1 MHFND
6 PEMKKLL
13 IHYADLV
20 IMQGV
25 SHLMLTTFRAVFN
38 PNNCTCNRK

>member
-1 MHFND
+1 VHLND
-6 PEMKKLL
+6 PEITKLL
-13 IHYADLV
+13 IRYAYLV

-25 SHLMLTTFRAVFN
+25 SHLMLTIFRAVFN

>member
-1 MHFND
+1 MHLNG

-20 IMQGV
+20 IMLGV
-25 SHLMLTTFRAVFN
+25 SHLMLTIFRAVFN
-38 PNNCTCNRK
+38 PSNCTCNSK

>member
-1 MHFND
+1 MHLDD

-20 IMQGV
+20 IMQGEL
-25 SHLMLTTFRAVFN
+25 HLMLTIFRAVIN